1 MSTNPTPA
9 PEPTPAPAAPAAA
22 PSTTTF
28 WQYITSD
35 IGNHIILIL
44 IVLGIVGGVIAFN
57 YFRDQA
63 ARLAAQ
69 EQKTD
74 TLSQKFQAVG
84 TSAVTSATTATQPAI
99 TTDATAAFGA
109 QVTSLMASEDAKISA
124 LTTAIGLVNA
134 QQTALAQQTETKF
147 TPAQQ
152 ATSGGALTG
161 YPMEETRKGPALDS
175 VNLHY
180 DPTQIDPNKA
190 FAGTSWQAYQ
200 EQFTAAFGDWVK
212 QKDGSYRNT
221 VSLNRA
227 VSKPDPNN
235 PGQMLSVGTESI
247 PITGANTVYSPKGL
261 LDPSQ
266 VVIPRWTLGLGLA
279 NSKAGKT
286 AYGAIDYRVTNRFGI
301 FAGTADN
308 GLVGGVSVRLDSKGW

>member
-1 MSTNPTPA
+1 MATTPTPV
-9 PEPTPAPAAPAAA
+9 PTPAPAPTT
-22 PSTTTF
+22 STTTKTF
-28 WQYITSD
+28 GQYISGLASD
-35 IGNHIILIL
+35 VPNLMKLIL
-44 IVLGIVGGVIAFN
+44 IGALIAGGVIGFN

-63 ARLAAQ
+63 ARTAAL

-74 TLSQKFQAVG
+74 TLSQKFQTVG
-84 TSAVTSATTATQPAI
+84 TSAVTAATTATAPVIA
-99 TTDATAAFGA
+99 TDATAAFGA

-134 QQTALAQQTETKF
+134 QQTALANQTETKF
-147 TPAQQ
+147 TPQQQ

-161 YPMEETRKGPALDS
+161 YPMEESRKGPALDS

-180 DPTQIDPNKA
+180 DPTQVDPNKA
-190 FAGTSWQAYQ
+190 FAGTTWQAYQ

-235 PGQMLSVGTESI
+235 PGQMLAVGTESI

-261 LDPSQ
+261 LDPAT
-266 VVIPRWTLGLGLA
+266 VVVPRWTLGVGIA

-286 AYGAIDYRVTNRFGI
+286 AYGSIDYRVTQRFGV
-301 FAGTADN
+301 FAGTADD
-308 GLVGGVSVRLDSKGW
+308 GLIGGVSIRLDSKGW